1 VNLHPELVPIYDAL
15 EESAWFPDYRRVRDD
30 ARRAH
35 AARLQPPDPRLRIDD
50 LHVDGPGGAIALRT
64 YASLERAPSDRAV
77 LYFHSGGY
85 FMGSIDGDDGYC
97 RLLAL
102 EVGALVVSCD
112 YRLAPEHPFPAA
124 SDDGYAALLWTAQRA
139 KRIAVAGRSAGA
151 GLAAGLALRARDERG
166 PAIAFASL
174 QIPML
179 DDRMQTPS
187 ALAVTDARITDR
199 AKIAGC
205 WNAYAGTDRAALS
218 PYAAPARADD
228 LRGLPPTFVHVV
240 EYDPLRDEGIAYAS
254 RLAQSGVPTE
264 LHLSPGVYHNFEN
277 VIPQSAVARRA
288 RGLWIAALQEA
299 FA

>member
-1 VNLHPELVPIYDAL
+1 MNLHPDLVPIYDAL
-15 EESAWFPDYRRVRDD
+15 AESAWFPQYRRVRED
-30 ARRAH
+30 ALRAH
-35 AARLQPPDPRLRIDD
+35 IARLQPPDPRLRIDD
-50 LHVDGPGGAIALRT
+50 LRIDGPGGAIPLRT
-64 YASLERAPSDRAV
+64 YRATDAATAESAV

-85 FMGSIDGDDGYC
+85 FMGSIDGDDRYC

-102 EVGALVVSCD
+102 ELDALVISCG

-124 SDDGYAALLWTAQRA
+124 ADDGYAALLWVAQRA
-139 KRIAVAGRSAGA
+139 ERIAVAGRSAGA
-151 GLAAGLALRARDERG
+151 GLAAGLTLRARDERG

-179 DDRMQTPS
+179 DDRMDTPS
-187 ALAVTDARITDR
+187 ARAVTDARITDR

-205 WNAYAGTDRAALS
+205 WDAYAGAKRERLS

-240 EYDPLRDEGIAYAS
+240 EYDPLRDEGIAYAN
-254 RLAQSGVPTE
+254 RLLLAGVATE

-277 VIPQSAVARRA
+277 VIPESGVAQRA
-288 RGLWIAALQEA
+288 RALWVAALKEA
-299 FA
+299 LA

>member
-1 VNLHPELVPIYDAL
+1 MKLHPDLVPIYDAL
-15 EESAWFPDYRRVRDD
+15 EESAWFPHYRRVRDD
-30 ARRAH
+30 ALRAH
-35 AARLQPPDPRLRIDD
+35 AARLQPPDPRLQIEDLRID
-50 LHVDGPGGAIALRT
+50 GPAGAIALRT
-64 YASLERAPSDRAV
+64 YRAWERTPLDCAV

-97 RLLAL
+97 RTLAL
-102 EVGALVVSCD
+102 ELDALVISCD

-124 SDDGYAALLWTAQRA
+124 ADDGYAALLWTAQRA

-187 ALAVTDARITDR
+187 ALAITDARITDR

-205 WNAYAGTDRAALS
+205 WDAYAGAKRDNLS
-218 PYAAPARADD
+218 PYAAPARAAD

-240 EYDPLRDEGIAYAS
+240 EHDPLRDEGIAYAS

-277 VIPQSAVARRA
+277 VVPQSAVARRA
-288 RGLWIAALQEA
+288 RELWIAALREA
-299 FA
+299 LA